1 MQEAA
6 PVEDKSRKS
15 IMIDGRTLNIIG
27 MILFILVFIT
37 DKFIYKVP
45 SSVYIVI
52 MLVVAAFMFGGIWLQ
67 KQELKKGK

>member
-1 MQEAA
+1 M
-6 PVEDKSRKS
+6 EDKSRKS